1 MIPDINLLPKLEKQ
15 QTTSKLFYLILA
27 AATLLALAFFAWQY
41 FSASSSIS
49 SLQAQE
55 ANLIQHRDQLQ
66 MGLTDMTANQQTSFE
81 DTVEYLDV
89 ISYPVL
95 PLINEIE
102 KLKMNNS
109 YLRNYSFGV
118 DTVTISMDFE
128 TLSDISKY
136 LNRLKNSAYFV
147 DVQISYVS
155 QFKLG
160 NETETEETEED
171 FNVQPR
177 QSANITL
184 TIDEIYLATGGTR

>member
-1 MIPDINLLPKLEKQ
+1 MIPDINLLPKLERR

-41 FSASSSIS
+41 FSASNSIS

-81 DTVEYLDV
+81 DTVEYVDL

-95 PLINEIE
+95 PLITEIE

-118 DTVTISMDFE
+118 DSVTISMDFE

-136 LNRLKNSAYFV
+136 LSRLKNSAYFV
-147 DVQISYVS
+147 DVQISHVS
-155 QFKLG
+155 QFELG
-160 NETETEETEED
+160 NETETEED

-177 QSANITL
+177 QSADITL